1 MQRRSGSVTGS
12 SVSRALEK
20 SDATWSQYPLI
31 ARWSAGG
38 LLVYD
43 AAVMTVLA
51 VLLLGRL
58 YGWFRLDTL
67 PDPVGGMVPLVVPWA
82 GALGGLGISF
92 VGLVR
97 HVGDWGPRVENDKR
111 AADHPGFAQRL
122 DWNAWHVTRPFVGAI
137 FGSVAALA
145 VVFIFGSVGATAEG
159 GLDLSPLGRA
169 TLFVV
174 AFVVGY
180 RDRTFRELAE
190 RVIDTVFG
198 PGTPDDGGASYDL
211 SPTSVDFG
219 DVAVNQTK
227 DATVTITNTGSRLLR
242 MGTPTV
248 TGTGLRRVGTTA
260 NLGAEQSGTITVRF
274 EPTAAGQVEGSL
286 VVKAGGVEKTVKL
299 TANAV

>member
-97 HVGDWGPRVENDKR
+97 HVGDWG
-111 AADHPGFAQRL
+111 
-122 DWNAWHVTRPFVGAI
+122 
-137 FGSVAALA
+137 
-145 VVFIFGSVGATAEG
+145 
-159 GLDLSPLGRA
+159 
-169 TLFVV
+169 
-174 AFVVGY
+174 
-180 RDRTFRELAE
+180 
-190 RVIDTVFG
+190 
-198 PGTPDDGGASYDL
+198 
-211 SPTSVDFG
+211 
-219 DVAVNQTK
+219 
-227 DATVTITNTGSRLLR
+227 
-242 MGTPTV
+242 
-248 TGTGLRRVGTTA
+248 
-260 NLGAEQSGTITVRF
+260 
-274 EPTAAGQVEGSL
+274 
-286 VVKAGGVEKTVKL
+286 
-299 TANAV
+299 

>member
-1 MQRRSGSVTGS
+1 MQPRDSSVTGS
-12 SVSRALEK
+12 SVSKALEK
-20 SDATWSQYPLI
+20 SDATWAQYPLI

-43 AAVMTVLA
+43 VALLTILT

-58 YGWFRLDTL
+58 YDWFRLGSL
-67 PDPVGGMVPLVVPWA
+67 PDPIGGMVPLVVPWA

-97 HVGDWGPRVENDKR
+97 HVGDWGPRIEKDKR
-111 AADHPGFAQRL
+111 AADHPGFAQRM

-180 RDRTFRELAE
+180 RDRTFRELAD

-198 PGTPDDGGASYDL
+198 PGTPGDRAASYDL
-211 SPTSVDFG
+211 APATVDFG
-219 DVAVNQTK
+219 DVAVNGSK
-227 DATVTITNTGSRLLR
+227 EETVTITNTGAQLLR
-242 MGTPTV
+242 PGTPTV
-248 TGTGLRRVGTTA
+248 TGAGFKLVGKSD
-260 NLGAEQSGTITVRF
+260 NLGANQSGTLKIKF
-274 EPTAAGQVEGSL
+274 EPTEKGAVEGSL
-286 VVKAGGVEKTVKL
+286 VVKAGSVEKTVKL
-299 TANAV
+299 TGNAI